1 MDETDSG
8 NIGHIAPETA
18 SSVDQHEISVGQG
31 LIRPTAMGQ
40 RSILYHPL
48 GFR

>member
-8 NIGHIAPETA
+8 DIGHIAPETT
-18 SSVDQHEISVGQG
+18 SSVDKHEISVGQG
-31 LIRPTAMGQ
+31 LIRPTTMGR

-48 GFR
+48 GLR